1 MISGLEIILCVIVL
15 MAAAVSYNRGWAVG
29 VEAGADA
36 AIDCMVEGGQLSRFT
51 NDEGEVEICSS
62 GVMNDICP
70 KCGFQ
75 EGDHCEAHA

>member
-15 MAAAVSYNRGWAVG
+15 VAAGISYNRGWAAGVDDG
-29 VEAGADA
+29 AEAAIDVMVEAG
-36 AIDCMVEGGQLSRFT
+36 ELSRFR
-51 NDEGEVEICSS
+51 NDEGEVEVCSS

-75 EGDHCEAHA
+75 EGDSCGAHA